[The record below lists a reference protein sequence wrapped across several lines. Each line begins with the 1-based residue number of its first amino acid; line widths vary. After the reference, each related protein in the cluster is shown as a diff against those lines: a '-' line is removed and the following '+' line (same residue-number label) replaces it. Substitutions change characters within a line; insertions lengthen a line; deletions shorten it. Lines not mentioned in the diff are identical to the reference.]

1 MDTFYAV
8 SFSYKF
14 IFCSLV
20 RLYFSWREINVKDG
34 IALRLKLHVTLRT
47 IWYHLYNL
55 KHAKGT
61 RGGVLFFLRFQ
72 PATLLKVALLHGC
85 FSRFLNCS
93 NGTKSCKASRITG
106 KVSFLFFKSFL
117 LVLTKLS
124 FSQGD

>member
-20 RLYFSWREINVKDG
+20 RLYFSWREIKVKDG

-47 IWYHLYNL
+47 IWYHLCNL

-61 RGGVLFFLRFQ
+61 RGEVLFFLRFQ

-93 NGTKSCKASRITG
+93 NGTRSCRPRPATLLKKRLWHRCFPVNFT
-106 KVSFLFFKSFL
+106 KFL
-117 LVLTKLS
+117 
-124 FSQGD
+124 